1 MTPHPLTDRPIAE
14 VPLAVVDVETTGLSP
29 ERGDRV
35 IEVAV
40 LRAEPGVDPR
50 LFGSLVDPGR
60 PIDPSASAVNGIRA
74 SDLVG
79 KPRFV
84 ELIDGLS
91 QQLEGAVLVA
101 HNAAFD
107 LSFLK
112 AEFALVGRRFPDLPI
127 VDTLLLAR
135 ERFRFPSNRLVSV
148 ASALG
153 VKPSGAHRAAADV
166 LTTHGILLRMIDALA
181 ERGVR
186 TVGELQVAQG
196 VGPGGFAPTLTE
208 PLATAVR
215 EHRAITIVY
224 RSSGRPAMRRV
235 VEPIGTRGPYLIAY
249 CRLRKAERTFRID
262 RIEAAYWP

>member
-107 LSFLK
+107 LKFLK
-112 AEFALVGRRFPDLPI
+112 LKESECGLSFDMPI
-127 VDTLLLAR
+127 LDTLLLSVVVHDYTTKHSLDAAAAR
-135 ERFRFPSNRLVSV
+135 FGITVRGRHT
-148 ASALG
+148 ALG
-153 VKPSGAHRAAADV
+153 DALVTAGVFLRMLDV
-166 LTTHGILLRMIDALA
+166 LEARGIS
-181 ERGVR
+181 
-186 TVGELQVAQG
+186 
-196 VGPGGFAPTLTE
+196 TLSE
-208 PLATAVR
+208 
-215 EHRAITIVY
+215 AIEASNT
-224 RSSGRPAMRRV
+224 V
-235 VEPIGTRGPYLIAY
+235 VEVRAQQA
-249 CRLRKAERTFRID
+249 KF
-262 RIEAAYWP
+262 

>member
-1 MTPHPLTDRPIAE
+1 MTPHPLTDRLIAE

-40 LRAEPGVDPR
+40 LRAEPGQAPR
-50 LFGSLVDPGR
+50 LYASLVDPGR
-60 PIDPSASAVNGIRA
+60 PIDPNASAVNGIRA
-74 SDLVG
+74 ADLVG

-84 ELIDGLS
+84 ELIDALTDRF
-91 QQLEGAVLVA
+91 EGAVLVA

-107 LSFLK
+107 LSFLQ
-112 AEFALVGRRFPDLPI
+112 AEFALVGKRFPELPI

-135 ERFRFPSNRLVSV
+135 QSFRFQSNRLGSV

-153 VKPSGAHRAAADV
+153 VKIAGAHRAAADV
-166 LTTHGILLRMIDALA
+166 LTTHGVLLRMIDVLA
-181 ERGVR
+181 ERGLH

-196 VGPGGFAPTLTE
+196 IGPGGFSPTLTE

-224 RSSGRPAMRRV
+224 RAGGRPAMRRV
-235 VEPIGTRGPYLIAY
+235 VEPIGTRGPYLVAY

-262 RIEAAYWP
+262 RIEAAFWP